1 MKYTK
6 FNIALALSVGLFSC
20 TQCFADDVTLN
31 KLAAIKPIACTSQSC
46 NSVKKVDS
54 LKSCD
59 NCDSLSKSESR
70 NMNQVYSYPYAIYG
84 TNSHVGQKA
93 DGVSVSSGIDDKMG
107 SYSNAKSKGVPV
119 ADSKSI
125 ITPNVTGA
133 AANIPTIGSRVMD
146 FLDGDLNENHVA
158 PKVNIE
164 TQSSQEVLMRSLK
177 PYYGGNMTGAAA
189 PIGSMYNDVPDNFW
203 ANPEIN
209 KLTRENIVF
218 GYPDGNFRPNASISR
233 AEFASLIVRGMN
245 KEDSIGDNPQYTFKD
260 VPKNHW
266 AYNIISAA
274 KADNLMTGYPDGTF
288 KPDSPV
294 SKIEAMTMLAKKLD
308 NNMTNKKAEEI
319 LSKYSDGNRVPDW
332 AKKNVAKVLEANALE
347 DMPNPDKIYVG
358 SNASRAEVASM
369 LDNIRV
375 TLGYS
380 NDDNQVAD
388 IDDGQKYV
396 ASEEIV
402 SVPTLKLVF
411 KDIVS
416 SHSATVGEQFA
427 ATTLEDVVI
436 DGVTFKAGSTV
447 RGKVS
452 EVVRP
457 TKDNDGSIKLSFET
471 IHGDGKKANLPTQ
484 VLAAQVNQIEQPGFG
499 IRLVQMPFT
508 WLGGLVGN
516 AGRMVGGAAISLSNA
531 AEQTLNGIGMSGGE
545 LVGGNFKAA
554 GRSVQD
560 VGKTIVKAPIDVV
573 RTAVAG
579 TVGVFQETG
588 SEIAY
593 LVDWNGNRISTI
605 KPKQEVTISFGCY
618 K

>member
-6 FNIALALSVGLFSC
+6 FNIALALSIGLLSC
-20 TQCFADDVTLN
+20 GQSFADDIALD

-46 NSVKKVDS
+46 IGTKTVDT

-59 NCDSLSKSESR
+59 NCDGLSKAESR

-84 TNSHVGQKA
+84 TNNHVGQKA
-93 DGVSVSSGIDDKMG
+93 DGVTVSSGIDDNMDT
-107 SYSNAKSKGVPV
+107 YSNAMSKGVPL

-125 ITPNVTGA
+125 INPNVTGA

-146 FLDGDLNENHVA
+146 FLEGDLNQNTNA

-164 TQSSQEVLMRSLK
+164 TESSQQVLMRNLK
-177 PYYGGNMTGAAA
+177 PYSGHITGAAA
-189 PIGSMYNDVPDNFW
+189 PINSMYNDIPDNYW

-209 KLTRENIVF
+209 KLTRENVAF
-218 GYPDGNFRPNASISR
+218 GYPNGNFRPNASISR

-245 KEDSIGDNPQYTFKD
+245 LEDSIDDTPKYTFKD
-260 VPKNHW
+260 VPRNHW

-274 KADNLMTGYPDGTF
+274 KANDLMTGYPDGTF
-288 KPDSPV
+288 QPDKSV
-294 SKIEAMTMLAKKLD
+294 TKIEAMTMLSKKID
-308 NNMTNKKAEEI
+308 TNMSKERANEI
-319 LSKYSDGNRVPDW
+319 LSKYSDGNKVPDW
-332 AKKNVAKVLEANALE
+332 AKINVAKVLEANALE

-358 SNASRAEVASM
+358 TNASRAEVASM

-375 TLGYS
+375 NLGYS
-380 NDDNQVAD
+380 SDDSSVAQ

-396 ASEEIV
+396 ATEEIV
-402 SVPTLKLVF
+402 EVPTLKLVF

-416 SHSATVGEQFA
+416 AHSATVGEQFA

-457 TKDNDGSIKLSFET
+457 SRGNDGAIKLSFET
-471 IHGDGKKANLPTQ
+471 IHNDGMKANLPTQ
-484 VLAAQVNQIEQPGFG
+484 VLAAQVNQIQQPGFG
-499 IRLVQMPFT
+499 VRLVQMPYT
-508 WLGGLVGN
+508 WLGGLIGN

-545 LVGGNFKAA
+545 IVGGNFKAA
-554 GRSVQD
+554 GRSLQD

-593 LVDWNGNRISTI
+593 LVDWNGQKISTI